1 MSENIA
7 KFKIEIDLLIK
18 DAKNITNTRN
28 QTISDKFQIILSKFL
43 KKRQELFKATKN
55 KLNVYQKMI
64 EERDG
69 KKVSVGVETNV
80 KQLGTLKGFERK
92 VNELEQKYKTKDEE
106 KNKAYRAM
114 LQKSDFE
121 LSALHKEI
129 TKYKIVNKTLTDD
142 IL

>member
-55 KLNVYQKMI
+55 KLNFYQKMI

-114 LQKSDFE
+114 LQKSDSE

-129 TKYKIVNKTLTDD
+129 TKYKIANKTLTDD